1 MLLTHEELQ
10 ARLIALHRASLEL
23 VRDISLE
30 TLLRRIAA
38 LARELVDAEYAA
50 VGVLDESGELAEF
63 VAEGMDAETM
73 AALPHPPRG
82 QGLIGELMHARQ
94 PLRLEDLHEHPR
106 SVGYPPGHPEM
117 TSFLGAPIRLG
128 ERQLGQIYLTNKRS
142 AAAFTADDEMLVE
155 MLANYAAVAV
165 HNARLYAQLN
175 ARDRA
180 LSQRNADLTLLN
192 DIASALT
199 SSLELEDILHKTL
212 SLAMN
217 YLHMDAGEIFLLDE
231 DGETLRMKLHR
242 GDAAEAFWSRDHF
255 KLGEGLVGL
264 TAQRRAP
271 VVSRDLA
278 QDGTFLRRAV
288 VEAGFRQLA
297 CVPLIGS
304 DSALVGVMGV
314 ARRSQEAISAHEIQ
328 LLTAVGNWSGLAI
341 ENARLH
347 ADARRLAILE
357 ERERIGMDLHD
368 GVIQDLYG
376 VGLTLDNVLHLMA
389 TQAEVDVQP
398 ALRQAIDG
406 LNHAIRDLRAYILDL
421 RPHQL
426 GQGTLYEG
434 LKKLVMEY
442 RAHTLSDAVLT
453 VNPDELASLSEEQ
466 TRVIFRICQE
476 ALANAAKHARARRV
490 NVSLWTTRERLML
503 EVQDDGQGFDMEKM
517 RLSIGHG
524 LSNMLRRARAVGGD
538 VEITSAPGEG
548 TTILAWLPRN
558 TP

>member
-30 TLLRRIAA
+30 TVLQRIAA

-50 VGVLDESGELAEF
+50 VGALDESGELAEF
-63 VAEGMDAETM
+63 VTDGMDA
-73 AALPHPPRG
+73 AVVARLPHPPRG
-82 QGLIGELMHARQ
+82 QGLIGELMHARK
-94 PLRLEDLHEHPR
+94 PLRLDNLHEHPR

-128 ERQLGQIYLTNKRS
+128 ERQLGQIYLTNKRHGGV
-142 AAAFTADDEMLVE
+142 FTADDEMLVE

-165 HNARLYAQLN
+165 HNAHLYAQLN

-180 LSQRNADLTLLN
+180 LSQHNADLILLN

-199 SSLELEDILHKTL
+199 ASLELEEILHKTL

-231 DGETLRMKLHR
+231 NGETLRMKLHL
-242 GDAAEAFWSRDHF
+242 GDASQAFWSRDHF
-255 KLGEGLVGL
+255 RLGEGLIGL
-264 TAQRRAP
+264 AAQKHAP

-278 QDGTFLRRAV
+278 RDGAFLRRAV

-314 ARRSQEAISAHEIQ
+314 ARRAQEAINAHEIH
-328 LLTAVGNWSGLAI
+328 LLTAVGNWAGLAI

-347 ADARRLAILE
+347 ANARRLAILE

-376 VGLTLDNVLHLMA
+376 VGLTLDNALHLVE
-389 TQAEVDVQP
+389 TQEEVDVRP

-442 RAHTLSDAVLT
+442 RAHTLAEAVLT
-453 VNPDELASLSEEQ
+453 VNPDELTTLNEEQ
-466 TRVIFRICQE
+466 TRVVFRICQE
-476 ALANAAKHARARRV
+476 ALANAAKHAQARRV
-490 NVSLWTTRERLML
+490 SVSFWITPERLML
-503 EVQDDGQGFDMEKM
+503 EVQDDGLGFDMDKV

-524 LSNMLRRARAVGGD
+524 LSNMLRRARSVGGD

-548 TTILAWLPRN
+548 TTVLAWLPRN
-558 TP
+558 SS